1 MPKSKTNFVYIL
13 ECSDKTLYTGY
24 TVDIK
29 KRIENHNS
37 EKNGAKY
44 TRVRQPV
51 TLIYVEEFE
60 TKSEALKREHEI
72 KKLSRSKKLELIKQN
87 PNQLT

>member
-51 TLIYVEEFE
+51 KLIYVEKFE

>member
-51 TLIYVEEFE
+51 KLVHVEEFE
-60 TKSEALKREHEI
+60 TKVKR
-72 KKLSRSKKLELIKQN
+72 
-87 PNQLT
+87 